1 LLPGKICRVDAHACR
16 TREAIM
22 GASTIGIGAQA
33 GGYEIRADV
42 LSGIQQASASTGV
55 DFSYLM
61 AQAAK
66 ESSFNPDAKSK
77 ASSAAGLYQFVEQT
91 WLSVVR
97 KHGAEYGIGDMAAK
111 IKVGEDG
118 KLRVADAALRKEI
131 LDLRRDPAIAAAM
144 AAEHAADNRARL
156 DARLDREITSTDL
169 YLAHFLGTNGAVSF
183 LRKLEENPDQSAAS
197 AFPKAA
203 AANRSI
209 FYHADGSA
217 RSLKEIYE
225 RLDSRMATEMAA
237 FDDLEGASTG
247 SEIMMA
253 ELRPA
258 RGNIGA
264 SSGAPVYGQANPGGI
279 LSPLMLV
286 TLASLPT
293 GRDRD
298 DTNANHRNSLFDR
311 ATISNPTA

>member
-1 LLPGKICRVDAHACR
+1 
-16 TREAIM
+16 M

-33 GGYEIRADV
+33 GGYNIRADV
-42 LSGIQQASASTGV
+42 LSGIQHASASTGV

-97 KHGAEYGIGDMAAK
+97 RHGAEYGLGDMAAK

-118 KLRVADAALRKEI
+118 KLRVVDQALRKEI

-144 AAEHAADNRARL
+144 AAEHAADNRERL

-169 YLAHFLGTNGAVSF
+169 YLAHFLGLSGAVSF
-183 LRKLEENPDQSAAS
+183 LRKMETDADQSAAS

-209 FYHADGSA
+209 FHRADGSA

-225 RLDSRMATEMAA
+225 RFDSRMTTEMAA
-237 FDDLEGASTG
+237 YDDLEDVSTG
-247 SEIMMA
+247 SEVMMA

-258 RGNIGA
+258 RGSIGV
-264 SSGAPVYGQANPGGI
+264 SSGDRPVHGQANPGGI
-279 LSPLMLV
+279 LSPLMMV

-298 DTNANHRNSLFDR
+298 DSPNHRNSLFDR
-311 ATISNPTA
+311 AVIGNPTV